1 MKRFKIII
9 DINETQLYNMSIKI
23 KRWYIKMGSNKI
35 YGYIRVSTKEQN
47 LDRQRKA
54 LLEYEIDERDI
65 IEDKV
70 SGKDFN
76 RNGYL
81 ILKNSLLRA
90 GDTLV
95 IKELDRL
102 GRNMDMIK
110 TEWHEIQSNG
120 IDIVVLDTP
129 ILNTKNKSD
138 IEKKLIANI
147 VFELLTYMAEKE
159 RDKIRTRQA
168 EGIAIAKSK
177 GLYKGRKKIINND
190 FKTVYNEWKEKK
202 ITAVKAMEMLGVKKN
217 TFYRRV
223 NEYENRTIS
232 IGLL

>member
-1 MKRFKIII
+1 M
-9 DINETQLYNMSIKI
+9 
-23 KRWYIKMGSNKI
+23 SNKI
-35 YGYIRVSTKEQN
+35 YGYIRVSSKEQN
-47 LDRQRKA
+47 TDRQKQA
-54 LLEYEIDERDI
+54 LLEYGVDERDV
-65 IEDKV
+65 IEDKI

-76 RNGYL
+76 RNGYMT
-81 ILKNSLLRA
+81 LKNSLLRD

-110 TEWHEIQSNG
+110 NEWQEIQSNG

-138 IEKKLIANI
+138 LEKKLIANI

-159 RDKIRTRQA
+159 RIKIKTRQA
-168 EGIAIAKSK
+168 EGIAIAKNK
-177 GLYKGRKKIINND
+177 GLYKGRKKIVNEN
-190 FKTVYNEWKEKK
+190 FKNVYDDWKKGK
-202 ITAVKAMEMLGVKKN
+202 LTAVKAMEMLDMKKS

-223 NEYENRTIS
+223 KEYES
-232 IGLL
+232 SK